1 MEGTGVILAEP
12 RVLESVGAVDL
23 VCVRKEEPEVAEG
36 LVRDKFKVRKGV
48 LVGGG
53 VPKVSD
59 ERFAGSPGGGGR
71 PHGGG
76 RVVEVGWH
84 C

>member
-1 MEGTGVILAEP
+1 MLK
-12 RVLESVGAVDL
+12 LVGAVDL

-36 LVRDKFKVRKGV
+36 LVRDKFELRKGV
-48 LVGGG
+48 LVSGGSS
-53 VPKVSD
+53 KVSD
-59 ERFAGSPGGGGR
+59 KGFVRGPGEGGR

-76 RVVEVGWH
+76 RVVEAGWH